1 MGCVSSEPLEVSALD
16 VNDAKAKYQN
26 EKVMISL
33 ANCKAKDGKLW
44 GDLHQETTLPSFQVA
59 RSSQQ
64 RGETPRPGIGSP
76 RALTV
81 ANE

>member
-1 MGCVSSEPLEVSALD
+1 MGCVSSEPLEISALD

-26 EKVMISL
+26 EKVVISL
-33 ANCKAKDGKLW
+33 AKVKDGKLW

-64 RGETPRPGIGSP
+64 GGETPRPGSCPP
-76 RALTV
+76 RALPV
-81 ANE
+81 ANV